1 MIRVLIVCRYKEA
14 FPSHI
19 TPFITEQGGAVNKMD
34 GYIVNYFTIKG
45 SGFLSYFTQ
54 VKGLKKRIK
63 EFKPDIIHAHYGLS
77 GFTAV
82 LQRKVPVIIT
92 FHNGEV
98 DTFLGNLFS
107 SIASLF
113 AKHTIYVAQHI
124 YNRTYFKPKSNY
136 SIIPCGINIED
147 CNITEQKAARKLL
160 GFDEQKKYILF
171 GGAFDNLRKNYKVI
185 KEALKLDGRMIVK
198 TDLGDD
204 YGDVVCIEMKGLTRS
219 ECVLRMCACDLF
231 MLPSKSEGSP
241 QALKEAMA
249 CNCPI
254 VATDIADI
262 KHLLGNL
269 PGHYICSFEPEDVAK
284 KIKLALDF
292 NGRTNGRER
301 IIEIGLTNEQV
312 AKKIISIYN
321 QVLEKMHE

>member
-1 MIRVLIVCRYKEA
+1 MRVLIVCRYKEA

-19 TPFITEQGGAVNKMD
+19 TPFITEQGDSVNKIN
-34 GYIVNYFTIKG
+34 GYKVDYFTIKG
-45 SGFLSYFTQ
+45 KGFLSYFTQ
-54 VKGLKKRIK
+54 VKDLNKRIE

-77 GFTAV
+77 GLTAV
-82 LQRKVPVIIT
+82 LQRMAPVVIT

-124 YNRTYFKPKSNY
+124 YNRTFFKPKSNY
-136 SIIPCGINIED
+136 TIMPCGINIED
-147 CNITEQKAARKLL
+147 CNITEQKEARKQL
-160 GFDEQKKYILF
+160 GFEDENKYILF
-171 GGAFDNLRKNYKVI
+171 GGAFDNTRKNYKVI
-185 KEALKLDGRMIVK
+185 KDALMLDGRSFVK
-198 TDLGDD
+198 TDMGDD
-204 YGDVVCIEMKGLTRS
+204 YGDIVCMEMKGLSRS

-249 CNCPI
+249 CNRPI

-262 KHLLGNL
+262 KHLLGDL

-292 NGRTNGRER
+292 NGRTDGRKR
-301 IIEIGLTNEQV
+301 IIELGLTNEQV

-321 QVLEKMHE
+321 KVLEKQHE

>member
-1 MIRVLIVCRYKEA
+1 MKILIVCRYKEA
-14 FPSHI
+14 FTTHI
-19 TPFITEQGGAVNKMD
+19 TPFITEQGDSVNKMD
-34 GYIVNYFTIKG
+34 GYIVDYFTIKG
-45 SGFLSYFTQ
+45 KGFLSYFTQ
-54 VKGLKKRIK
+54 VKELKKRIK

-77 GFTAV
+77 GLTAV
-82 LQRKVPVIIT
+82 LQRMVPVVIT

-124 YNRTYFKPKSNY
+124 YDRTFLKPKSDY
-136 SIIPCGINIED
+136 TIMPCGINIED
-147 CNITEQKAARKLL
+147 CNITEQEEARKQL
-160 GFDEQKKYILF
+160 GFEDGKKYILF
-171 GGAFDNLRKNYKVI
+171 GGSFNNIRKNYKVI
-185 KEALKLDGRMIVK
+185 KDALMLDGRSFVK
-198 TDLGDD
+198 TDIGDD
-204 YGDVVCIEMKGLTRS
+204 YGDIVCMEMKGLSRN

-241 QALKEAMA
+241 QALKEAIA

-292 NGRTNGRER
+292 KGRTNGRKR
-301 IIEIGLTNEQV
+301 IIELGLTNEQV

-321 QVLEKMHE
+321 QVLEKLHE